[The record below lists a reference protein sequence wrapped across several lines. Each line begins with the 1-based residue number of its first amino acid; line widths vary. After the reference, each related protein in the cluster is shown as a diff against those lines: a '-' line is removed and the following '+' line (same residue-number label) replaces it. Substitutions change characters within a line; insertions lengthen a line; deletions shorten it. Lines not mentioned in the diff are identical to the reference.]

1 MVPPFYINHQS
12 RNSYRLA
19 YRQVLWRQFLNWES
33 LFSNDYSSCQVDIK
47 PINTGVVQLTG
58 ERCITERSQGNSR
71 QKPGGRNWSQTPGI
85 CDAYWLASWLL
96 PSFLIQPRLKDVPRD
111 SAPHIGLGPP
121 TSSNNP
127 DNDSAD
133 MLSELSDEARLQLR
147 VSLPKCVKVLCHWS
161 MARLLRIGGTF

>member
-1 MVPPFYINHQS
+1 M
-12 RNSYRLA
+12 
-19 YRQVLWRQFLNWES
+19 
-33 LFSNDYSSCQVDIK
+33 LFSLQVRGVSLREARGTQDKNPEVGTEAK
-47 PINTGVVQLTG
+47 PRGYVMLTG
-58 ERCITERSQGNSR
+58 
-71 QKPGGRNWSQTPGI
+71 
-85 CDAYWLASWLL
+85 LL
-96 PSFLIQPRLKDVPRD
+96 LGSCPASFLFQPRPKDVPRD

-147 VSLPKCVKVLCHWS
+147 VSLPKCVKVFCHRS